1 MRKKI
6 KITFQNGISKESAQK
21 AILNELVDEY
31 DFEES
36 SDPDFILF
44 GPYGNDIP
52 PPGEY
57 IRIGYY
63 CENIKPD
70 MSVCDW
76 AFGIPHEEE
85 INDSR
90 YKRIQWH
97 EVDEKALIKSADYNA
112 DEIFAQKKGFCAFV
126 YNSNVPY
133 REEFFRQLSRYKK
146 VDAPGRSMNNMLNQI
161 DTKYKGGLW
170 ERKQQFLSSYKF
182 TIAFE
187 NYVYPGYQTEKIYDA
202 MLANSIPV
210 YCGDPLIGNVFNT
223 SSFVNAP
230 DFVEIKQSPIIN
242 YIEKHS
248 QQDFKDIRPAY
259 YNTPYDKVK
268 RKVKMLGRQ
277 WKMKLQFDNF
287 NFGKVIER
295 VIELDQDPNKYM
307 EVLRQPW
314 FNNNTPPANLSS
326 KNRWMEIFSNKYS
339 N

>member
-6 KITFQNGISKESAQK
+6 KIKFQNGINKESAQK
-21 AILNELVDEY
+21 AILNELLDEY
-31 DFEES
+31 EFEES
-36 SDPDFILF
+36 QNPDFILF
-44 GPYGNDIP
+44 GPYGNDVP
-52 PPGEY
+52 PPGKY
-57 IRIGYY
+57 VRIGYY

-70 MSVCDW
+70 MSVCEW

-85 INDSR
+85 IKNNR

-97 EVDEKALIKSADYNA
+97 EVDEKAFIKSGDY
-112 DEIFAQKKGFCAFV
+112 DTDQIFAQKKNFCAFV
-126 YNSNVPY
+126 YNSKVPY
-133 REEFFRQLSRYKK
+133 REEFFRQLSQYKK

-161 DTKYKGGLW
+161 DTNYKGGYW

-223 SSFVNAP
+223 ASFVNVP
-230 DFVEIKQSPIIN
+230 DWVEVNQSPMIN
-242 YIEKHS
+242 YLEKHG

-259 YNTPYDKVK
+259 YHSPFDMIK
-268 RKVKMLGRQ
+268 RKVKTLGRQ
-277 WKMKLQFDNF
+277 WKMKLQFEHFDF
-287 NFGKVIER
+287 AKVIER
-295 VIELDQDPNKYM
+295 IVELDQDDNKYLS
-307 EVLRQPW
+307 VLKQPW

-326 KNRWMEIFSNKYS
+326 KNRWVEIFNSCNK
-339 N
+339 